1 MLECVVNISEG
12 RRSDV
17 LATLDSSVAA
27 AHHLDRHTCEHHNRS
42 VFTLIG
48 EDAPRQLAHA
58 AVDTLDIETHIG
70 AHPRLGVVDVVPF
83 VALDGSSPADAV
95 AARDRFAQWAAE
107 ELALP
112 CFLYGSERTLPDV
125 RRQAFTTLAPD
136 SGPPRPHPTAG
147 AVAVGARPLLVAYN
161 LWLVQPDLALARR
174 IAQAVRGPGVRALGL
189 AVGEAVQVS
198 MNLIDPLNVGPATA
212 WDAVEAHAPIDHAEL
227 VGLIPRAVL
236 DATAEPRWTQLGL
249 SPSVTIEQRLLDR
262 SSQSRGG

>member
-1 MLECVVNISEG
+1 
-12 RRSDV
+12 
-17 LATLDSSVAA
+17 
-27 AHHLDRHTCEHHNRS
+27 
-42 VFTLIG
+42 
-48 EDAPRQLAHA
+48 
-58 AVDTLDIETHIG
+58 
-70 AHPRLGVVDVVPF
+70 
-83 VALDGSSPADAV
+83 
-95 AARDRFAQWAAE
+95 
-107 ELALP
+107 
-112 CFLYGSERTLPDV
+112 
-125 RRQAFTTLAPD
+125 
-136 SGPPRPHPTAG
+136 
-147 AVAVGARPLLVAYN
+147 LLVAYN

-262 SSQSRGG
+262 SSQSRDG